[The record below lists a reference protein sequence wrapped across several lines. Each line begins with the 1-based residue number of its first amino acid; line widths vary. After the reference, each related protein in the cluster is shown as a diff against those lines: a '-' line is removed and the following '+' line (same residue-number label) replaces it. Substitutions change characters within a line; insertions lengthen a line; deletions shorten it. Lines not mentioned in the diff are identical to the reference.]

1 MSHEP
6 YGQHLN
12 TEKIINPWILQW
24 YKYKNK
30 FVNIGQYNKN
40 SNNLACILS
49 NRQYRELFL
58 LAINFLTCS
67 QWF

>member
-24 YKYKNK
+24 SKYKNK

-40 SNNLACILS
+40 SNNLAYILS